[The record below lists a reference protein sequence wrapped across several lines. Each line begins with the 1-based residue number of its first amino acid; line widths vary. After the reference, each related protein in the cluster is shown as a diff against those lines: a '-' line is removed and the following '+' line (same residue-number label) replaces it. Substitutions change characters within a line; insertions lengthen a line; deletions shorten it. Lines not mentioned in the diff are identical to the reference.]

1 MSVHSVKMR
10 NQNRKIMSLC
20 SWRLYGSGGGPRAI
34 VSGCSFLLGIDGVLG
49 AEESVIFFVV
59 DTLFDVVAIVRRTD
73 VHKLKNKLIL
83 QKHYRGDKKHH

>member
-1 MSVHSVKMR
+1 
-10 NQNRKIMSLC
+10 MSLC

>member
-20 SWRLYGSGGGPRAI
+20 SWRLYGSGGGPWAI

-49 AEESVIFFVV
+49 AEESVVFSVV
-59 DTLFDVVAIVRRTD
+59 DTLFDVVAIVRRTG

-83 QKHYRGDKKHH
+83 QRHYRGDKKHH